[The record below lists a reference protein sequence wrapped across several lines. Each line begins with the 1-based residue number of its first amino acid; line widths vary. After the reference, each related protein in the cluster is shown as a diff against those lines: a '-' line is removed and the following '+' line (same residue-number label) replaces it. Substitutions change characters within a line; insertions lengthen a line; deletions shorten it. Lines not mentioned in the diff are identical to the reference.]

1 MILFHWAGGGG
12 GGKAGGWFTS
22 GGAASDKDEELAA
35 AGFVWRL
42 RIRSLKTARRNI
54 LYCGET
60 YVNSRRSILA
70 GRRHIDQSVVVCWK
84 KANHRV
90 GAGGAGRL
98 LVVVG

>member
-1 MILFHWAGGGG
+1 MEARLGVGSQVEVLLLIRMRSLLLLVS
-12 GGKAGGWFTS
+12 S
-22 GGAASDKDEELAA
+22 GDGDK
-35 AGFVWRL
+35 VL
-42 RIRSLKTARRNI
+42 RITSLKTARRNI
-54 LYCGET
+54 LYYGET

-84 KANHRV
+84 NHRV